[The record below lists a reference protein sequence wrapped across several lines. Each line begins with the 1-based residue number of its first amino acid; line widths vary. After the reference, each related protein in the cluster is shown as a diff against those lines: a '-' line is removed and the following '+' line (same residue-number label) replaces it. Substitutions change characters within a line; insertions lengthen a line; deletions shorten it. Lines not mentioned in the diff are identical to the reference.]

1 MVAMRLSTSLDTTT
15 LVPLQIDRDRERE
28 PEEETDELIVGKE
41 NESDDA

>member
-1 MVAMRLSTSLDTTT
+1 MVAMRLSTSLIYDNFSSS
-15 LVPLQIDRDRERE
+15 RERERE